1 MSTSRRIVANRANA
15 RASTGPQTSGGK
27 ARTSRNAR
35 RHGLSV
41 PITSDPILAIE
52 VEELARRLVGDLED
66 AEIAAP
72 ARAFAEAAVDL
83 ARVKRVRLERIRHL
97 LALRPEVEN
106 PKTQKDIA
114 SVVSELAKLDRY
126 DRRARARRKLAAR
139 AFTDR
144 FIEAAARQ
152 GLAALGS
159 ATIWECRDTDAQ
171 SQPGLGESWPIGR
184 TEYGAADSQD

>member
-41 PITSDPILAIE
+41 PITSDPVLAIE

-72 ARAFAEAAVDL
+72 ARAFAEAEVDV

-97 LALRPEVEN
+97 LALGADVEN
-106 PKTQKDIA
+106 PTTQKDIA
-114 SVVSELAKLDRY
+114 AVLGELAKLDRY

-144 FIEAAARQ
+144 FIDAAVRQ
-152 GLAALGS
+152 GLTAVDS
-159 ATIWECRDTDAQ
+159 ATIWECRDTGAHP
-171 SQPGLGESWPIGR
+171 QPGFGESSPNGC
-184 TEYGAADSQD
+184 TEYGAVDSQD

>member
-15 RASTGPQTSGGK
+15 RASTGPQTTGGK

-41 PITSDPILAIE
+41 PITSDPVLAIE
-52 VEELARRLVGDLED
+52 VEDLARRLVGDLGD

-72 ARAFAEAAVDL
+72 ARAFAEAEVDV

-97 LALRPEVEN
+97 LGLGAEVES
-106 PKTQKDIA
+106 PTTYKDIA
-114 SVVSELAKLDRY
+114 AVVGELAKLDRY

-139 AFTDR
+139 AFTDF
-144 FIEAAARQ
+144 FIDAAARQ
-152 GLAALGS
+152 GVTALDS
-159 ATIWECRDTDAQ
+159 ATIWECRGTDAHT
-171 SQPGLGESWPIGR
+171 QPRFGDSWPNGR
-184 TEYGAADSQD
+184 AGNGAADAQD

>member
-41 PITSDPILAIE
+41 PITSDPVLAVE

-72 ARAFAEAAVDL
+72 ARAFAEAEVDV
-83 ARVKRVRLERIRHL
+83 ARGKRVRLERIRHL

-114 SVVSELAKLDRY
+114 SVVGELAKLDRY

-139 AFTDR
+139 AFTGR

-159 ATIWECRDTDAQ
+159 ATIWECRAADAQ
-171 SQPGLGESWPIGR
+171 SQPGPGESSPIGH
-184 TEYGAADSQD
+184 TEVGVARSQD

>member
-41 PITSDPILAIE
+41 PITSDPVLAIE

-97 LALRPEVEN
+97 LALGAEVEN
-106 PKTQKDIA
+106 ATTHKDIA
-114 SVVSELAKLDRY
+114 AVVGELAKLDRY
-126 DRRARARRKLAAR
+126 DRRARARRKLAAH

-152 GLAALGS
+152 GLTALGS
-159 ATIWECRDTDAQ
+159 PTIWEGRDTDAQ
-171 SQPGLGESWPIGR
+171 SQSGLGESWPVSR
-184 TEYGAADSQD
+184 TECGAADSQD

>member
-15 RASTGPQTSGGK
+15 RASTGPQTTGGK
-27 ARTSRNAR
+27 ARVSRNAR

-41 PITSDPILAIE
+41 PITSDPVLAIE

-72 ARAFAEAAVDL
+72 ARAFAEAEVDV

-97 LALRPEVEN
+97 LALRAEVEN
-106 PKTQKDIA
+106 AATRKDIA
-114 SVVSELAKLDRY
+114 AVVGELAKLDRY
-126 DRRARARRKLAAR
+126 DRRARGRRKLAAR
-139 AFTDR
+139 AFTDF

-152 GLAALGS
+152 
-159 ATIWECRDTDAQ
+159 
-171 SQPGLGESWPIGR
+171 
-184 TEYGAADSQD
+184 

>member
-41 PITSDPILAIE
+41 PITCDPVLAIE

-66 AEIAAP
+66 AEVAAP
-72 ARAFAEAAVDL
+72 ARAFAEAEVDL
-83 ARVKRVRLERIRHL
+83 ARVKRVRLERVRHF
-97 LALRPEVEN
+97 LALGAEVEN
-106 PKTQKDIA
+106 PATHKDIA
-114 SVVSELAKLDRY
+114 AVVGEIAKLDRY
-126 DRRARARRKLAAR
+126 DRRARARRKVAAR

-144 FIEAAARQ
+144 FIDAAARQ
-152 GLAALGS
+152 GLTTVDS
-159 ATIWECRDTDAQ
+159 STI
-171 SQPGLGESWPIGR
+171 
-184 TEYGAADSQD
+184 

>member
-15 RASTGPQTSGGK
+15 RASTGPQTTGGK

-35 RHGLSV
+35 RHGFSV
-41 PITSDPILAIE
+41 PITLEPILAIE
-52 VEELARRLVGDLED
+52 VEELAVRLVGDLED

-97 LALRPEVEN
+97 LALRPEAEN

-114 SVVSELAKLDRY
+114 PVVSDLPKLDRY
-126 DRRARARRKLAAR
+126 DRGARARRKLAAR

-152 GLAALGS
+152 
-159 ATIWECRDTDAQ
+159 
-171 SQPGLGESWPIGR
+171 
-184 TEYGAADSQD
+184 

>member
-41 PITSDPILAIE
+41 PITCDPVLAIE

-66 AEIAAP
+66 AEVAAP
-72 ARAFAEAAVDL
+72 ARAFAEAEVDL
-83 ARVKRVRLERIRHL
+83 ARVKRVRLERVRHF
-97 LALRPEVEN
+97 LALGAEVEN
-106 PKTQKDIA
+106 PATHKDIA
-114 SVVSELAKLDRY
+114 AVVGELAKLDRY
-126 DRRARARRKLAAR
+126 DRRARARRKVAAR

-144 FIEAAARQ
+144 FIDAAARQ
-152 GLAALGS
+152 GLTTVDS
-159 ATIWECRDTDAQ
+159 STIWECRDTDAQ
-171 SQPGLGESWPIGR
+171 SQPGFGESSPNGC
-184 TEYGAADSQD
+184 TEYGAAAGQD